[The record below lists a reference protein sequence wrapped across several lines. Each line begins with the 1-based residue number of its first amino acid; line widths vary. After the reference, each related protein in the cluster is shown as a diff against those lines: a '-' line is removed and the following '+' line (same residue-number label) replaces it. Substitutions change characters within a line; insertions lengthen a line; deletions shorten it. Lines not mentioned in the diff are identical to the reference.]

1 MIKDENRKGAAKP
14 RPLCTP
20 LGLFLECLTVAG
32 GRVLTCACM
41 LRLFRV
47 ERCADGAPWALW
59 MCDVVGRGWRVC
71 ERRAWFAGMIVVCW
85 MVVVCVTFAWNTW
98 TRLWTLRLVCRDDC
112 GVCLRM
118 CGMRSRLRIV
128 KLV

>member
-47 ERCADGAPWALW
+47 ERCADGAPWARLW
-59 MCDVVGRGWRVC
+59 TLRLVCRDGCGVCLRLRGIRGRVC
-71 ERRAWFAGMIVVCW
+71 GRRAWFAGMIVVC
-85 MVVVCVTFAWNTW
+85 VAF
-98 TRLWTLRLVCRDDC
+98 RGL
-112 GVCLRM
+112 
-118 CGMRSRLRIV
+118 
-128 KLV
+128 

>member
-1 MIKDENRKGAAKP
+1 MLNRGGIFRLTAGDIPLDRGGLFKFGNFENRKGAAKP

-71 ERRAWFAGMIVVCW
+71 ERRAWFAGMIVVC
-85 MVVVCVTFAWNTW
+85 VYVCVVCVAF
-98 TRLWTLRLVCRDDC
+98 RGL
-112 GVCLRM
+112 
-118 CGMRSRLRIV
+118 
-128 KLV
+128 